1 MLYFHLYAVTE
12 PARLVWWVLVAWK
25 AAAAVAYMGAHVYL
39 FDFEGDGASEKR
51 LSGGGRACGG
61 GVCDQVGA
69 K

>member
-1 MLYFHLYAVTE
+1 M
-12 PARLVWWVLVAWK
+12 WWVLVAWK